1 MIKFITFIFITIFFF
16 SCSTRAALKKELA
29 LEYYNLGNY
38 YYKNNNITDAIE
50 FFKKAIEFNP
60 ELVKANYNL
69 TLVLIIE
76 NRSDEANEILLEL
89 LKSDPEN
96 ISLLHLLGYSYYM
109 QAGNEEA
116 LNIFNTILNI
126 QPEDLNA
133 VYNKGI
139 ILWRMDKVDDAI
151 ECFNQIISYTKDAD
165 IKGLYL
171 DSLYSLGEIMISI
184 ENWDDAVL
192 YLNRFLEDKISEDE
206 ARVSAMLLLIDAYKS
221 LERFDMV
228 LETYEL
234 LIESDAENIEAWIGK
249 AAVLL
254 TKIEFPVKG
263 LEALSKAI
271 ELGFNDQEYLRAL
284 LDNPGL
290 IEKEAVED
298 LLKEYDIFPPEA
310 EVVEDEPIDEKTIE
324 GSEDVENIE

>member
-1 MIKFITFIFITIFFF
+1 MTKFITFFFITIFFF

-38 YYKNNNITDAIE
+38 YYKNNNVTDAIE
-50 FFKKAIEFNP
+50 FFKKAIAFNP

-76 NRSDEANEILLEL
+76 NRSDEASEILLEL

-96 ISLLHLLGYSYYM
+96 VSLLHLLGYSYYM
-109 QAGNEEA
+109 QGNNEEA
-116 LNIFNTILNI
+116 FNVFNTILNI

-139 ILWRMDKVDDAI
+139 ILWRMDSVDEAI
-151 ECFNQIISYTKDAD
+151 ECFNQILSYTKDTD
-165 IKGLYL
+165 IKGLYQ
-171 DSLYSLGEIMISI
+171 DSLYGLGEIMISL
-184 ENWDDAVL
+184 EKWDDAVL
-192 YLNRFLEDKISEDE
+192 YFNRFLEIKVIEDE
-206 ARVSAMLLLIDAYKS
+206 AREAAMFLLTDAYKA

-234 LIESDAENIEAWIGK
+234 LIESDTENMEAWIGK
-249 AAVLL
+249 AEVLL

-271 ELGFNDQEYLRAL
+271 ELGFNDPEYLRTL

-290 IEKEAVED
+290 IEKEAVEE
-298 LLKEYDIFPPEA
+298 LLKENDIFPPEA
-310 EVVEDEPIDEKTIE
+310 EIVEDELIE
-324 GSEDVENIE
+324 EEGAQQEEENETGL